1 MADIN
6 MVCISGRLTNP
17 PEVRNTSGGATVAK
31 LSIAVQRRTK
41 ENGQWQNATDYVD
54 AVVMGNY
61 ADYLSGRLAKG
72 TPVTVAGRLSQRRWT
87 DKEGKGRSKLEVFAD
102 SVVVGATSAS
112 APAQQQT
119 RSEYSEPGYDDCPF

>member
-17 PEVRNTSGGATVAK
+17 PEVRTASTGTTIARFSV
-31 LSIAVQRRTK
+31 AVQRRVK
-41 ENGQWQNATDYVD
+41 GQDGQWRNEADYVD

-61 ADYLSGRLAKG
+61 ASKLAGMMDKG
-72 TPVTVAGRLSQRRWT
+72 TPVTVGGRLSQRRWT
-87 DKEGKGRSKLEVFAD
+87 DQDGKSRSKLEVFAD
-102 SVVVGATSAS
+102 SVVVGAAS
-112 APAQQQT
+112 TAPAQQQT

>member
-17 PEVRNTSGGATVAK
+17 PEVRNTSGGTTVAK
-31 LSIAVQRRTK
+31 LSIAVQRRVK
-41 ENGQWQNATDYVD
+41 EDGQWQNATDYVD

-61 ADYLSGRLAKG
+61 ADYLSSRLAKG

-87 DKEGKGRSKLEVFAD
+87 DKDGKSRSKLEVFAD
-102 SVVVGATSAS
+102 SVVIGAASS
-112 APAQQQT
+112 APARQQT